1 MAGLLAKSKTDKS
14 DDCSLESKKP
24 DLNVLQE
31 AKQTEFLYKSL
42 QQSKVEQNRS
52 KLFGI
57 KETTPKANRAKHAKL
72 DELIAVLDSL
82 TVPSEYERKYTTSGR
97 WKGYLPFAIAFD
109 LYSDLVFTGSHEYV
123 TMKQQKYQFR
133 TDILHPE
140 YGLCIYI
147 FKHNEKEL
155 VILQNDQ
162 VELSGV
168 LNVSEIQSNCYH
180 LFILRVYVQGCS

>member
-42 QQSKVEQNRS
+42 QQSKVEQNRL

-57 KETTPKANRAKHAKL
+57 KETTPKANRAEHAKL
-72 DELIAVLDSL
+72 DGLIAVLDSL

-123 TMKQQKYQFR
+123 TMKQQKY
-133 TDILHPE
+133 L
-140 YGLCIYI
+140 IYCTLNMDYAYI
-147 FKHNEKEL
+147 YSNTMRRNLSFCKMIKWNC
-155 VILQNDQ
+155 Q
-162 VELSGV
+162 V
-168 LNVSEIQSNCYH
+168 
-180 LFILRVYVQGCS
+180 F

>member
-1 MAGLLAKSKTDKS
+1 MPWRFTLVPSFLSVLLGTAWHFFYKNMAGLLAKSKTDKS

-57 KETTPKANRAKHAKL
+57 KETTPKSNRAKHAKL
-72 DELIAVLDSL
+72 DGLIAVLDSL
-82 TVPSEYERKYTTSGR
+82 TVPLEYKGKYTTSGR

-133 TDILHPE
+133 TDP
-140 YGLCIYI
+140 
-147 FKHNEKEL
+147 
-155 VILQNDQ
+155 
-162 VELSGV
+162 
-168 LNVSEIQSNCYH
+168 
-180 LFILRVYVQGCS
+180 

>member
-57 KETTPKANRAKHAKL
+57 KETTPKSNRAKHAKL
-72 DELIAVLDSL
+72 DGLIAVLDSL
-82 TVPSEYERKYTTSGR
+82 TVPLEYKGKYTTSGR
-97 WKGYLPFAIAFD
+97 WKGYLLFAIAFD

-133 TDILHPE
+133 TDP
-140 YGLCIYI
+140 
-147 FKHNEKEL
+147 
-155 VILQNDQ
+155 
-162 VELSGV
+162 
-168 LNVSEIQSNCYH
+168 
-180 LFILRVYVQGCS
+180 